1 MCEGGGG
8 RERGDMMEWGGEKA
22 TTVCGVFSARFW
34 GNSSLHIS
42 LLFPI
47 DVVDIIVVVGFV
59 ALETLSICI
68 ICVYYMFT

>member
-1 MCEGGGG
+1 
-8 RERGDMMEWGGEKA
+8 MEWGRGESNNC
-22 TTVCGVFSARFW
+22 VCGVFSVRFW

-47 DVVDIIVVVGFV
+47 DVVAIVDIIVVVAVGFV
-59 ALETLSICI
+59 PLETLSICI